1 MPRKR
6 LGKETSEVMRFRV
19 PGEVARQ
26 WRRMARQ
33 RCRNPSS
40 IARQVV
46 EDYLKHY
53 RASGARASWVPAQTQ
68 QAATV
73 ARKVSDG

>member
-6 LGKETSEVMRFRV
+6 LGKEISEVMRFRV
-19 PGEVARQ
+19 PGEGARQ

-40 IARQVV
+40 LHRQVV
-46 EDYLKHY
+46 EEYLRHY
-53 RASGARASWVPAQTQ
+53 QASGARAAWVPAQTQ
-68 QAATV
+68 TATNV